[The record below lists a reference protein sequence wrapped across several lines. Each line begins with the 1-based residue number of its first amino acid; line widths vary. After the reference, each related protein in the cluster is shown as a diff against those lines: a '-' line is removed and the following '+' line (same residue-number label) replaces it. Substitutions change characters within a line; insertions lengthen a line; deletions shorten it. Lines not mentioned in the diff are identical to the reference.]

1 MLCQPMPLQ
10 SQGHSGV
17 KSVVW
22 GLKGSGHPI
31 ERGCDGH
38 DQRHSR
44 CNPAPCK
51 AGFTQL

>member
-1 MLCQPMPLQ
+1 MLCQRMPLQ

-17 KSVVW
+17 ESVVG

-31 ERGCDGH
+31 ERGCHRH
-38 DQRHSR
+38 DQPRSR

-51 AGFTQL
+51 ACFTQP

>member
-1 MLCQPMPLQ
+1 MLCQQMPLQ

-31 ERGCDGH
+31 ESGYHGH
-38 DQRHSR
+38 DQRRSR

-51 AGFTQL
+51 ACFTQL